1 MYLCGVNFESMVDGE
16 GVRAV
21 LFISGCLHN
30 CPYCH
35 SPQTHSFTFG
45 KEVNQEL
52 IDEINREIN
61 KRPYISGITLSG
73 GDCMYSPVET
83 LKFVKK
89 LTIPHNNIWCYTG
102 FTFEE
107 LVQNK
112 NQFQLL
118 KNIDVLVDSKFDYTK
133 RDISLAFRGSTN
145 QRIID
150 VKQSLKQD
158 KIVLY
163 ELNDGRIYGNNQ
175 N

>member
-1 MYLCGVNFESMVDGE
+1 MVDGE

-52 IDEINREIN
+52 IDEINTEIN

-83 LKFVKK
+83 IKFLKK
-89 LTIPHNNIWCYTG
+89 LNIPHNNIWCYTG

-107 LVQNK
+107 IVQNK

-118 KNIDVLVDSKFDYTK
+118 KHIDVLVDGLFEYAN

-150 VKQSLKQD
+150 VKQSLKQNG
-158 KIVLY
+158 IVLY
-163 ELNDGRIYGNNQ
+163 KLKNEEMYGNN
-175 N
+175 

>member
-21 LFISGCLHN
+21 LFISGCLHD

-45 KEVNQEL
+45 KEINQEL
-52 IDEINREIN
+52 INEINREIT

-73 GDCMYSPVET
+73 GDCMYSPIET
-83 LKFVKK
+83 LKFIKK
-89 LTIPHNNIWCYTG
+89 LKIPHNNIWCYTG
-102 FTFEE
+102 FTYEE
-107 LVQNK
+107 LLNNK

-118 KNIDVLVDSKFDYTK
+118 KNMNVLVDGKFDYSK

-150 VKQSLKQD
+150 VKESLKQD
-158 KIVLY
+158 KIILY
-163 ELNDGRIYGNNQ
+163 KKVE
-175 N
+175 

>member
-1 MYLCGVNFESMVDGE
+1 MVDGE

-21 LFISGCLHN
+21 LFISGCLHD

-45 KEVNQEL
+45 KEINQEL
-52 IDEINREIN
+52 INEINREII

-73 GDCMYSPVET
+73 GDCMYSPIET
-83 LKFVKK
+83 LKFIKK
-89 LTIPHNNIWCYTG
+89 LKIPHNNIWCYTG
-102 FTFEE
+102 FTYEE
-107 LVQNK
+107 LLNNK

-118 KNIDVLVDSKFDYTK
+118 KNINVLVDGKFDYSK

-150 VKQSLKQD
+150 VKESLKQD
-158 KIVLY
+158 KIILY
-163 ELNDGRIYGNNQ
+163 KKVE
-175 N
+175 

>member
-35 SPQTHSFTFG
+35 SPQTHSFTYG
-45 KEVNQEL
+45 VEVNQEL
-52 IDEINREIN
+52 IDDINAEIT

-83 LKFVKK
+83 LKLIKK
-89 LTIPHNNIWCYTG
+89 LNIPHNNIWCYTG
-102 FTFEE
+102 FTFEQ
-107 LVQNK
+107 LIK
-112 NQFQLL
+112 NNNQLQLL
-118 KNIDVLVDSKFDYTK
+118 KYINVLVDGRFEYSK
-133 RDISLAFRGSTN
+133 RDITLAFKGSSN

-150 VKQSLKQD
+150 VKQSLKQGE
-158 KIVLY
+158 IILY
-163 ELNDGRIYGNNQ
+163 EHSSKV
-175 N
+175 

>member
-35 SPQTHSFTFG
+35 SPQTHSFTYG
-45 KEVNQEL
+45 VEVNQEL
-52 IDEINREIN
+52 IDDINAEIT

-83 LKFVKK
+83 LKLIKK
-89 LTIPHNNIWCYTG
+89 LNIPHNNIWCYTG
-102 FTFEE
+102 FTFEQ
-107 LVQNK
+107 LIK
-112 NQFQLL
+112 NNNQLQLL
-118 KNIDVLVDSKFDYTK
+118 KRINVLVDGKFEYSK
-133 RDISLAFRGSTN
+133 RDITLAFKGSSN

-150 VKQSLKQD
+150 VKQSLKQGE
-158 KIVLY
+158 IILY
-163 ELNDGRIYGNNQ
+163 EHSSKV
-175 N
+175 

>member
-35 SPQTHSFTFG
+35 SPQTHSFTYG
-45 KEVNQEL
+45 VEVNQEL
-52 IDEINREIN
+52 IDDINAEIT

-83 LKFVKK
+83 LKLIKK
-89 LTIPHNNIWCYTG
+89 INIPHNNIWCYTG
-102 FTFEE
+102 FTFEQ
-107 LVQNK
+107 LIK
-112 NQFQLL
+112 NNNQLQLL
-118 KNIDVLVDSKFDYTK
+118 KRINVLVDGRFEYSK
-133 RDISLAFRGSTN
+133 RDITLAFKGSSN

-150 VKQSLKQD
+150 VKQSLKQGE
-158 KIVLY
+158 IILY
-163 ELNDGRIYGNNQ
+163 EHSSKV
-175 N
+175 

>member
-1 MYLCGVNFESMVDGE
+1 MVDGE

-35 SPQTHSFTFG
+35 SPQTHNFTFG

-73 GDCMYSPVET
+73 GDCMYSPIET

-107 LVQNK
+107 LIQNK

-150 VKQSLKQD
+150 VKQSLKQNE
-158 KIVLY
+158 IVLY
-163 ELNDGRIYGNNQ
+163 ELKDGRIYGND
-175 N
+175 

>member
-35 SPQTHSFTFG
+35 SPQTHSFTYG
-45 KEVNQEL
+45 VEVNQEL
-52 IDEINREIN
+52 INDINAEIT

-83 LKFVKK
+83 LKLIKK
-89 LTIPHNNIWCYTG
+89 LKIPHNNIWCYTG
-102 FTFEE
+102 FTFEQ
-107 LVQNK
+107 LIK
-112 NQFQLL
+112 NNNQLQLL
-118 KNIDVLVDSKFDYTK
+118 KHINVLVDGRFEYSK
-133 RDISLAFRGSTN
+133 RDITLAFKGSSN

-150 VKQSLKQD
+150 VKQSLKQGE
-158 KIVLY
+158 IILY
-163 ELNDGRIYGNNQ
+163 EHSSKV
-175 N
+175 

>member
-21 LFISGCLHN
+21 LFISGCLHD

-45 KEVNQEL
+45 KEINQEL
-52 IDEINREIN
+52 INEINREIT

-73 GDCMYSPVET
+73 GDCMYSPIET
-83 LKFVKK
+83 LKFIKK
-89 LTIPHNNIWCYTG
+89 LKIPHNNIWCYTG
-102 FTFEE
+102 FTYEE
-107 LVQNK
+107 LLNNK

-118 KNIDVLVDSKFDYTK
+118 KNINVLVDGKFDYSK

-150 VKQSLKQD
+150 VKESLKQD
-158 KIVLY
+158 KIILY
-163 ELNDGRIYGNNQ
+163 KKVE
-175 N
+175 

>member
-35 SPQTHSFTFG
+35 SPQTHSFTYG
-45 KEVNQEL
+45 VEVNQEL
-52 IDEINREIN
+52 IDDINAEIT

-83 LKFVKK
+83 LKLIKK
-89 LTIPHNNIWCYTG
+89 INIPHNNIWCYTG
-102 FTFEE
+102 FTFEQ
-107 LVQNK
+107 LIK
-112 NQFQLL
+112 NNNQLQLL
-118 KNIDVLVDSKFDYTK
+118 KHINVLVDGRFEYSK
-133 RDISLAFRGSTN
+133 RDITLAFKGSSN

-150 VKQSLKQD
+150 VKQSLKQGE
-158 KIVLY
+158 IILY
-163 ELNDGRIYGNNQ
+163 EHSSKV
-175 N
+175 

>member
-21 LFISGCLHN
+21 LFVSGCLHN

-45 KEVNQEL
+45 REVNQEL
-52 IDEINREIN
+52 IDNINSEMD

-83 LKFVKK
+83 MKLLKK
-89 LTIPHNNIWCYTG
+89 LHIPHNNVWCYTG
-102 FTFEE
+102 FTYEE
-107 LVQNK
+107 IINNK
-112 NQFQLL
+112 NQAQLL
-118 KNIDVLVDSKFDYTK
+118 RYIDVLVDGKFDYRK
-133 RDISLAFRGSTN
+133 RDITLAFKGSAN

-150 VKQSLKQD
+150 VKKSLKYNEV
-158 KIVLY
+158 KLY
-163 ELNDGRIYGNNQ
+163 ELRG
-175 N
+175 

>member
-21 LFISGCLHN
+21 LFISGCLHD

-45 KEVNQEL
+45 KEINQEL
-52 IDEINREIN
+52 INEINREIT

-73 GDCMYSPVET
+73 GDCMYSPIET
-83 LKFVKK
+83 LKFIKK
-89 LTIPHNNIWCYTG
+89 LKIPHNNILCYTG
-102 FTFEE
+102 FTYEE
-107 LVQNK
+107 LLNNK

-118 KNIDVLVDSKFDYTK
+118 KNINVLVDGKFDYSK

-150 VKQSLKQD
+150 VKESLKQD
-158 KIVLY
+158 KIILY
-163 ELNDGRIYGNNQ
+163 KKVE
-175 N
+175 

>member
-1 MYLCGVNFESMVDGE
+1 MVDGE

-21 LFISGCLHN
+21 LFISGCLHD

-45 KEVNQEL
+45 KEINQEL
-52 IDEINREIN
+52 INEINREIT

-73 GDCMYSPVET
+73 GDCMYSPIET
-83 LKFVKK
+83 LKFIKK
-89 LTIPHNNIWCYTG
+89 LKIPHNNIWCYTG
-102 FTFEE
+102 FTYEE
-107 LVQNK
+107 LLNNK

-118 KNIDVLVDSKFDYTK
+118 KNINVLVDGKFDYSK

-150 VKQSLKQD
+150 VKESLKQD
-158 KIVLY
+158 KIILY
-163 ELNDGRIYGNNQ
+163 KKVE
-175 N
+175 